1 MIIVANAFLFNDDW
15 TDFTFLW
22 YFCFRKVIGLVL
34 THTLEEKNTTKSG
47 YKAPTPM
54 WININSFKTSVE
66 KRRNGGWKR
75 CFFPLHLLMKNVQNI
90 IMCLNA
96 LSCSVRWDIAYKI
109 VPHACIMTLQCI
121 ILHMVRFYF
130 FLQNYILNVFQDLQ
144 VLSSSKCHDDI

>member
-47 YKAPTPM
+47 YKAPTP
-54 WININSFKTSVE
+54 IVNQYQQFQNV
-66 KRRNGGWKR
+66 GWKATKR
-75 CFFPLHLLMKNVQNI
+75 SVKKVFFPTSFANEKCTKHNHVLKRLKLFCTVGHSLQNSSACMHYDFTVYHFAHGPLL
-90 IMCLNA
+90 LFP
-96 LSCSVRWDIAYKI
+96 S
-109 VPHACIMTLQCI
+109 
-121 ILHMVRFYF
+121 
-130 FLQNYILNVFQDLQ
+130 NYILNVFQDLQ